1 MKPEGNNFRILNACQ
16 HFVTLQALIVFFI
29 STIFTETI
37 LGQADYLTP
46 SGGGF
51 TATQEAAAKAWLDE
65 LYSQG
70 VTIKNDSVYF
80 NDETRR
86 IVTDTAYH
94 HIIYPDVYKW
104 EIVPSLLQNKAI
116 KPAMWYLINLYHTD
130 TTRRELVLKT
140 ILPLDQA
147 LEMDRVLVAAFY
159 TYISFDPDVYTI
171 VDGKSVGVK
180 RPDLAEQK
188 LIATKAIVDQILEQR
203 IARMEKLEGN
213 Q

>member
-1 MKPEGNNFRILNACQ
+1 MKPEGNSYWILKSCQ
-16 HFVTLQALIVFFI
+16 RFITLQALIVFFI
-29 STIFTETI
+29 SSMFAENI
-37 LGQADYLTP
+37 LCQADNLTP

-51 TATQEAAAKAWLDE
+51 TASQEAASKAWLEE

-86 IVTDTAYH
+86 IVTDTAYQ

-104 EIVPSLLQNKAI
+104 EVVPTLLENKAI
-116 KPAMWYLINLYHTD
+116 KPAVWYLINLYHAD
-130 TTRRELVLKT
+130 TTRRDLVLKT
-140 ILPLDQA
+140 ILPMDKV
-147 LEMDRVLVAAFY
+147 LEMDRVLVATFY
-159 TYISFDPDVYTI
+159 TYISFDPEVYVI
-171 VDGKSVGVK
+171 VDGKSVKVK

-203 IARMEKLEGN
+203 IARQESK

>member
-1 MKPEGNNFRILNACQ
+1 MKPEGNSCRILNICQ
-16 HFVTLQALIVFFI
+16 RIVKLQVLMVFFI
-29 STIFTETI
+29 SIMFVETI

-46 SGGGF
+46 GGGGF
-51 TATQEAAAKAWLDE
+51 TASQEAAAKAWLEE

-86 IVTDTAYH
+86 IVTDTAYQQ
-94 HIIYPDVYKW
+94 IIYPEVYKW
-104 EIVPSLLQNKAI
+104 EVVPTLLQNKAI

-130 TTRRELVLKT
+130 TTRRELILKT

-147 LEMDRVLVAAFY
+147 LEMDRVMVASFY
-159 TYISFDPDVYTI
+159 TYIAFDPEVYTI
-171 VDGKSVGVK
+171 VNGKSVGVK

-188 LIATKAIVDQILEQR
+188 LLVTKAIVDQILEQR
-203 IARMEKLEGN
+203 IARQEGN

>member
-1 MKPEGNNFRILNACQ
+1 MKPEGNNCWILNACQ
-16 HFVTLQALIVFFI
+16 RVVKLQALMVFFI
-29 STIFTETI
+29 STLFAESI

-51 TATQEAAAKAWLDE
+51 TASQEAASRAWLEE

-86 IVTDTAYH
+86 IVTDTAYQS
-94 HIIYPDVYKW
+94 IIYPDVYTW
-104 EIVPSLLQNKAI
+104 EVVPVLLQNKAI
-116 KPAMWYLINLYHTD
+116 KPAVWHLINLYHAD
-130 TTRRELVLKT
+130 TSNRELVLKT
-140 ILPLDQA
+140 ILPLDQV
-147 LEMDRVLVAAFY
+147 LEMDKVMVAAFY
-159 TYISFDPDVYTI
+159 TYIAFDPEVYKI

-188 LIATKAIVDQILEQR
+188 LVATKAIVDQILEQR
-203 IARMEKLEGN
+203 IARMEKQE
-213 Q
+213 